1 MSESERMNIASVL
14 LKSISKESDVVSQ
27 EEWDEA
33 WEKELK
39 KRIKEM
45 ESGEDPGVPLEVIWE
60 DLRKLTDK

>member
-33 WEKELK
+33 WEKELN